1 MVQRDRSEVRSSV
14 PLALAVA
21 LVVFLHGTQAR
32 ATSTLLDDDWAFH
45 AVADLDDASM
55 HELWSEGASHGSL
68 WVSLQASFMRRDEGK
83 QDLGA
88 MVLVGVPIERIAE
101 PAGARRARGRVTK
114 ATNVDPA
121 ASAIAPAPE
130 PAPSTASATEP
141 VAPRAAPQLLI
152 SPSVARAVVS
162 AAIEHARLE
171 EHVAR
176 VDRVASRARASAL
189 LPELRLRVTR
199 LLDEARALAPTEYD
213 PDRVT
218 ASGGSSLWLEA
229 RATFRLDRLV
239 FADEEVALERL
250 REERAA
256 ARHKLEARVLEALF
270 TWQRACVERDDE
282 AREPEARTRATLM
295 VLEAESTL
303 DVLTGGFWSRWK
315 AARIGEDA
323 TATR

>member
-1 MVQRDRSEVRSSV
+1 MVQRVGSEVRFSI
-14 PLALAVA
+14 PLALAAA
-21 LVVFLHGTQAR
+21 LAVLLHVTPAH
-32 ATSTLLDDDWAFH
+32 AASTLPDDDWAFH
-45 AVADLDDASM
+45 AVTDLDDASM
-55 HELWSEGASHGSL
+55 HELWSDGASRGSL
-68 WVSLQASFMRRDEGK
+68 WVSLQASFVRRDEGRN
-83 QDLGA
+83 DLGA

-101 PAGARRARGRVTK
+101 PAGARRARGRVSK
-114 ATNVDPA
+114 ATSVDPV
-121 ASAIAPAPE
+121 APAPE
-130 PAPSTASATEP
+130 PAPSAAPAAEA
-141 VAPRAAPQLLI
+141 VAPREAPRLVL

-256 ARHKLEARVLEALF
+256 TRHKLEARVLEALF

-282 AREPEARTRATLM
+282 ALDPEARTRATLV

-315 AARIGEDA
+315 AARLGEDA
-323 TATR
+323 AATR

>member
-1 MVQRDRSEVRSSV
+1 M
-14 PLALAVA
+14 ALAAA
-21 LVVFLHGTQAR
+21 LAALLHVTPAR
-32 ATSTLLDDDWAFH
+32 AAATLLDDDWAFH
-45 AVADLDDASM
+45 AVADLDDAEA
-55 HELWSEGASHGSL
+55 HELWSDGASQGSL
-68 WVSLQASFMRRDEGK
+68 WVSLQVSFVRRDEGK
-83 QDLGA
+83 NDLGA

-101 PAGARRARGRVTK
+101 PAGTRRARGRIAK
-114 ATNVDPA
+114 ATNADPL
-121 ASAIAPAPE
+121 APSPE
-130 PAPSTASATEP
+130 PAPSTAAETTPELP
-141 VAPRAAPQLLI
+141 PAPPRILI

-171 EHVAR
+171 EHVTR
-176 VDRVASRARASAL
+176 IDRVASRARASAL

-199 LLDEARALAPTEYD
+199 LLDESRALSPTEYD

-218 ASGGSSLWLEA
+218 AAGGSSLWLEA
-229 RATFRLDRLV
+229 RATFRFDRLV

-282 AREPEARTRATLM
+282 TREPEARTRA
-295 VLEAESTL
+295 VLTVMEADGTL

-315 AARIGEDA
+315 TTRLGEDA

>member
-1 MVQRDRSEVRSSV
+1 MVQRVGSEVRSSI
-14 PLALAVA
+14 PLALAAA
-21 LVVFLHGTQAR
+21 LVVLLHVTPAR
-32 ATSTLLDDDWAFH
+32 AASTLPDDDWAFH

-55 HELWSEGASHGSL
+55 HELWSDGASRGSL
-68 WVSLQASFMRRDEGK
+68 WVSLQASFVRRDEGRN
-83 QDLGA
+83 DLGA

-101 PAGARRARGRVTK
+101 PAGARRARGRVSK
-114 ATNVDPA
+114 ATSVDPVA
-121 ASAIAPAPE
+121 LAPAPE
-130 PAPSTASATEP
+130 PEPSAAPAAEA
-141 VAPRAAPQLLI
+141 VAPREAPRLVL

-256 ARHKLEARVLEALF
+256 TRHKLEARVLEALF

-282 AREPEARTRATLM
+282 ALEPEARTRATLV

-315 AARIGEDA
+315 AARLGEDA

>member
-1 MVQRDRSEVRSSV
+1 MVRRICSEVRF
-14 PLALAVA
+14 PLLWALAAA
-21 LVVFLHGTQAR
+21 LAALLQVTPSR
-32 ATSTLLDDDWAFH
+32 AASTLPDDDWAFH
-45 AVADLDDASM
+45 AAADLDDAGA
-55 HELWSEGASHGSL
+55 HELWSDGASQGSL
-68 WVSLQASFMRRDEGK
+68 WVSLQVSFVRRDEGK
-83 QDLGA
+83 NDLGA
-88 MVLVGVPIERIAE
+88 MALVGVPIERIAE
-101 PAGARRARGRVTK
+101 PAGARRARGRVAK
-114 ATNVDPA
+114 ATQVDPPA
-121 ASAIAPAPE
+121 APE
-130 PAPSTASATEP
+130 PVPSTAAE
-141 VAPRAAPQLLI
+141 VAPEPPRVVVQLLI

-171 EHVAR
+171 EHVTR
-176 VDRVASRARASAL
+176 IDRVASRARASAL

-199 LLDEARALAPTEYD
+199 LLDESRALAPTEYD

-250 REERAA
+250 REERAS

-282 AREPEARTRATLM
+282 TRDPEARTRAALTVM
-295 VLEAESTL
+295 ETDGTL

-315 AARIGEDA
+315 ATRPGEDA
-323 TATR
+323 TARR

>member
-1 MVQRDRSEVRSSV
+1 MVQRVCSEVRSSSL
-14 PLALAVA
+14 LALAAA
-21 LVVFLHGTQAR
+21 LLVIVHVTPAR
-32 ATSTLLDDDWAFH
+32 AASTSLDDDWAFH
-45 AVADLDDASM
+45 AVADLDDAST
-55 HELWSEGASHGSL
+55 HELWSDGASQGSL
-68 WVSLQASFMRRDEGK
+68 WVSLQASFVRRDEGK
-83 QDLGA
+83 NDLGA
-88 MVLVGVPIERIAE
+88 MVLVGVPLERLAE
-101 PAGARRARGRVTK
+101 SAGTRRARGRVAK
-114 ATNVDPA
+114 ATSADPA
-121 ASAIAPAPE
+121 APSKE
-130 PAPSTASATEP
+130 PAPPIDPQAPPE
-141 VAPRAAPQLLI
+141 APRAMPELSI
-152 SPSVARAVVS
+152 SPAVARAVVS

-199 LLDEARALAPTEYD
+199 LLDESRALAPTEYD

-250 REERAA
+250 REERAG

-282 AREPEARTRATLM
+282 ARDPEVRTRATLTAM
-295 VLEAESTL
+295 EAESTL

-315 AARIGEDA
+315 ATRSGEGA

>member
-1 MVQRDRSEVRSSV
+1 M
-14 PLALAVA
+14 ALAAA
-21 LVVFLHGTQAR
+21 LAALLHVTPSR
-32 ATSTLLDDDWAFH
+32 AASTLLDDDWAFH
-45 AVADLDDASM
+45 TVADLDDAQA
-55 HELWSEGASHGSL
+55 HELWSDGASRGSL
-68 WVSLQASFMRRDEGK
+68 WVSLQVSFVRRDEGRN
-83 QDLGA
+83 DLGA

-101 PAGARRARGRVTK
+101 PAGARRARGRIAK
-114 ATNVDPA
+114 ATHVDPPA
-121 ASAIAPAPE
+121 ALEPAPE
-130 PAPSTASATEP
+130 PAPSTPAEITP
-141 VAPRAAPQLLI
+141 GPPRVVVQLLI

-171 EHVAR
+171 EHVTR
-176 VDRVASRARASAL
+176 IDRVASRARASAL

-199 LLDEARALAPTEYD
+199 LLDESRALAPTEYD

-218 ASGGSSLWLEA
+218 VSGGSSLWLEA

-250 REERAA
+250 REERAS
-256 ARHKLEARVLEALF
+256 ARHKLEARVLEVLF

-282 AREPEARTRATLM
+282 TRDPEARTRAALTVM
-295 VLEAESTL
+295 EADGTL

-315 AARIGEDA
+315 ATRLGADA